1 MNPGDLAERYA
12 SACFGIALEEWI
24 GSLRT
29 VGQALAAD
37 RSAAAALDDRDA
49 PFADRQRR
57 MEQMI
62 PADTPPAVRRF
73 FGTLVSNRDVALLP
87 RVLAGLERL
96 ATAGPSARLATV
108 TSAADLDEET
118 RQRVER
124 SIRGRYGSDL
134 QVGYQVDP
142 QVIGGL
148 LIRVGDEVID
158 GTVAARLRG
167 LDGVLRR
174 AN

>member
-29 VGQALAAD
+29 VGRALAAD
-37 RSAAAALDDRDA
+37 RSAAASLDDRDA

>member
-29 VGQALAAD
+29 VGRALAAD
-37 RSAAAALDDRDA
+37 RSAAASLDDRDA
-49 PFADRQRR
+49 PFADRQRC